1 MVIGRLFFDKV
12 LREVVVFCK
21 IEKIFFLMKQGFFM
35 GNGPSFLA
43 TIKPIKSIVW
53 DHLGGTKTINL
64 SHVFLLLCNDMVE
77 ETLLRPPKKS
87 ILDYGFLVMV

>member
-1 MVIGRLFFDKV
+1 
-12 LREVVVFCK
+12 
-21 IEKIFFLMKQGFFM
+21 MKQGFFM

-87 ILDYGFLVMV
+87 ILDYGFLVMVYLSHGKFEQVLNLACIPHIR

>member
-43 TIKPIKSIVW
+43 TIKPIKSIVRGPSRRHK
-53 DHLGGTKTINL
+53 DNQSFTCFSSSLQ
-64 SHVFLLLCNDMVE
+64 
-77 ETLLRPPKKS
+77 
-87 ILDYGFLVMV
+87 